1 MHRQTNLDAGMNT
14 SLQKASGLLAVGY
27 KMCSHKRSTWTK
39 ATEQRCIIRLVRD
52 ASVKHSLG
60 CLWYVLQKIRRYW
73 IVWYWTTAFQSLKNY
88 TLREGTLGCLWYVH
102 RSKQFFSRSLRSHTR
117 RGPLAH
123 RSSHVRT
130 TKQIC
135 PCVICSSNSARYCFG
150 IVYHCSAMVEVL
162 GK

>member
-1 MHRQTNLDAGMNT
+1 MNCLKRV
-14 SLQKASGLLAVGY
+14 SLFWGDVIKTRPSVRVHWVACGTCTVPDNFFQVGG
-27 KMCSHKRSTWTK
+27 
-39 ATEQRCIIRLVRD
+39 
-52 ASVKHSLG
+52 SLRPFKG
-60 CLWYVLQKIRRYW
+60 
-73 IVWYWTTAFQSLKNY
+73 SP
-88 TLREGTLGCLWYVH
+88 
-102 RSKQFFSRSLRSHTR
+102 RSHTS

>member
-1 MHRQTNLDAGMNT
+1 MKDDKIVFLYFD
-14 SLQKASGLLAVGY
+14 KLLLETRPSVRVHWVACGTCTVPDNFFQVG
-27 KMCSHKRSTWTK
+27 
-39 ATEQRCIIRLVRD
+39 
-52 ASVKHSLG
+52 G
-60 CLWYVLQKIRRYW
+60 
-73 IVWYWTTAFQSLKNY
+73 
-88 TLREGTLGCLWYVH
+88 
-102 RSKQFFSRSLRSHTR
+102 SLRSHTR

-123 RSSHVRT
+123 RSSHIRT

>member
-1 MHRQTNLDAGMNT
+1 MGRGTTKIEQTRPSVRVHWVACGTCTVPDNFFQVG
-14 SLQKASGLLAVGY
+14 GL
-27 KMCSHKRSTWTK
+27 
-39 ATEQRCIIRLVRD
+39 
-52 ASVKHSLG
+52 
-60 CLWYVLQKIRRYW
+60 
-73 IVWYWTTAFQSLKNY
+73 
-88 TLREGTLGCLWYVH
+88 
-102 RSKQFFSRSLRSHTR
+102 LRSHTR